1 VKEWRLQEL
10 TYRMVRERS
19 FEVAVLPI
27 GATEP
32 HGLHVPYGSDA
43 FHAGALADRCCEA
56 AHQLGAKVVL
66 LPTIPYGSDSNLMRF
81 PMTIHVG
88 QPVLD
93 AIVTEIVRSI
103 EQHGV
108 RKMVIFNGHGGND
121 FKPLL
126 RELYGRTQVFVTLVD
141 WWKVG
146 ADQAPGIFKEVGD
159 HADEVETSVGLALF
173 PELVHPEDADDGAV
187 RSSRFEAVNRG
198 WVQITRPWHLLTR
211 NAGVGDPRAASAE
224 KGERFIQAVVDRISR
239 FLKELSDA
247 AMDETFPY

>member
-1 VKEWRLQEL
+1 
-10 TYRMVRERS
+10 
-19 FEVAVLPI
+19 
-27 GATEP
+27 
-32 HGLHVPYGSDA
+32 
-43 FHAGALADRCCEA
+43 
-56 AHQLGAKVVL
+56 
-66 LPTIPYGSDSNLMRF
+66 
-81 PMTIHVG
+81 MTIHVG

-126 RELYGRTQVFVTLVD
+126 RELYGRIQVFVTLVD

-173 PELVHPEDADDGAV
+173 PELVRPEDADDGAV